1 MAHPIKYNPADLV
14 PEIVARLSTGE
25 TLRSICRDEHM
36 PNYTIVYGWMDAD
49 ADIAQRIARARE
61 LGADAI
67 AESILEIADDARND
81 YMESQDDQGGVAY
94 KLNGEHIQRSK
105 LRAEMRLK
113 LLAKWQPKKYGDKLE
128 LDNKHSGSVQVE
140 AISVSIVDPKSK

>member
-1 MAHPIKYNPADLV
+1 
-14 PEIVARLSTGE
+14 
-25 TLRSICRDEHM
+25 M